1 MLTTLLLVSTLAG
14 PPADWSDPFVP
25 VPVERF
31 AAYWSAHVVPKP
43 ATPAPKPAPLPPRK
57 LTLSDFADAPKPHPL
72 TRAEARELAA
82 AMTDELVAEAEVHAV
97 LISKRSRA
105 VVASGMLCEAHKRK
119 AAAAQR
125 NSLGILDQSL
135 ALAYVHAVS
144 TIETAE
150 LDLSVLGVQ
159 PLACWLGPVA
169 DVAECLGD
177 TPPAKCVNNTELA
190 AQIRAAGKIAGT
202 P

>member
-1 MLTTLLLVSTLAG
+1 MLTQALLLVSTLAG

-25 VPVERF
+25 PVERF
-31 AAYWSAHVVPKP
+31 ASYWPTHTQAQ
-43 ATPAPKPAPLPPRK
+43 KPAPLPPHR
-57 LTLSDFADAPKPHPL
+57 LTRADFVEPSKPRAL

-169 DVAECLGD
+169 DVAECLGN
-177 TPPAKCVNNTELA
+177 TPPTKCVTNPELA
-190 AQIRAAGKIAGT
+190 AMVRAAGKLGA